1 MVRPAERNADNTR
14 SCNFGAV
21 TRDQLGSLGSSSS
34 SSSLL
39 QICPREQLPF
49 ICSLTLLN
57 PVSQPN
63 YTHSLL
69 AVLFSGLPFDL
80 DVKPPRLPC
89 GPFSRCA
96 ALSYCP
102 LSERPPSLLRSALR
116 ARELFESFNRQARY
130 ISNYIY
136 IYSVGG
142 CALGLCACAFPQRPW
157 W

>member
-1 MVRPAERNADNTR
+1 MVRPAERNGDNTR

-34 SSSLL
+34 SSSSKSAPESSSLL
-39 QICPREQLPF
+39 FAVSPC
-49 ICSLTLLN
+49 LTLSHN
-57 PVSQPN
+57 QITPIVCSPCCFPA
-63 YTHSLL
+63 SLL
-69 AVLFSGLPFDL
+69 TLTS
-80 DVKPPRLPC
+80 KPPRLPC

-102 LSERPPSLLRSALR
+102 LSERPHPYYDRPSVLA
-116 ARELFESFNRQARY
+116 NY
-130 ISNYIY
+130 SNPSIVKPATYLIIY

>member
-1 MVRPAERNADNTR
+1 MVRPAERNGDNTR
-14 SCNFGAV
+14 SCNFAAV

-49 ICSLTLLN
+49 VCRLNLLS
-57 PVSQPN
+57 PVSQLN

-69 AVLFSGLPFDL
+69 ALLLSGHPFDL

-102 LSERPPSLLRSALR
+102 LPESPHPYYDRPSVLANYSSLLIVKPAAYL
-116 ARELFESFNRQARY
+116 
-130 ISNYIY
+130 ITY
-136 IYSVGG
+136 IYSVRRSG
-142 CALGLCACAFPQRPW
+142 LVLCACAFPQRPW

>member
-1 MVRPAERNADNTR
+1 MVRPAERNGDNTR

-63 YTHSLL
+63 HTHSLL
-69 AVLFSGLPFDL
+69 AVLFSGLAFDL

-102 LSERPPSLLRSALR
+102 LSERPHPYYDRPSVLA
-116 ARELFESFNRQARY
+116 NY
-130 ISNYIY
+130 SNPSIVKPATYLIIY